1 MVRIIALLTALVVP
15 MTVACADD
23 KVEAKPDKANERT
36 VILQLTHVTA
46 GEIVFIFGGTGTG
59 LPGGDPTHGRRE
71 FLRARLVRGDDGPVA
86 ERFAADG
93 AGILTSMVEADGLVE
108 IEEDRE
114 RLGEGDMVDFLPFN
128 EVAR

>member
-1 MVRIIALLTALVVP
+1 MV
-15 MTVACADD
+15 
-23 KVEAKPDKANERT
+23 KPTLGQVGSSA
-36 VILQLTHVTA
+36 
-46 GEIVFIFGGTGTG
+46 FIG
-59 LPGGDPTHGRRE
+59 LPGNPVAAMVTFMVVARPLILRLSGCQDVTPPFFRVRAGFGHKKKLGRRE